1 MIKEIHS
8 FAEYEGFINELARDP
23 IYSDPHFTYSKENLY
38 RSLKREGEY
47 AFVVLGNGVA
57 EGLFIWLVLPEDR
70 YIEMII
76 GYTREEKAFAEM
88 LSYMEQN
95 YYGYSMDFVFNP
107 LNAAISHQIEKLSLE
122 KLNYS
127 SIIVL

>member
-23 IYSDPHFTYSKENLY
+23 IYSDPHLTYSKENLY

-76 GYTREEKAFAEM
+76 GFTREEKAFAEM

>member
-1 MIKEIHS
+1 MIKEIPS
-8 FAEYEGFINELARDP
+8 FAEYEGFINELARAP
-23 IYSDPHFTYSKENLY
+23 IYYDPHFTYSKENLY

-76 GYTREEKAFAEM
+76 GFTREEKAFAEM

-95 YYGYSMDFVFNP
+95 YYGYTGRHQYNDSHAVGPFEHQTHDHGHHGNP
-107 LNAAISHQIEKLSLE
+107 G
-122 KLNYS
+122 
-127 SIIVL
+127 

>member
-23 IYSDPHFTYSKENLY
+23 IYFDPHFTYSKENLY

-76 GYTREEKAFAEM
+76 GFTREEKAFAEM